1 MSLVIDEIRSFLPL
15 SIAAVECD
23 ADGIGLTG
31 NSWRLRINTNWRIL
45 SGGQIVNSSGIMESE
60 SPSSLR
66 LDDLIGEHINDAGFQ
81 SSRAGLDLSLVTS
94 GGHIIEVFSDF
105 SYGEW
110 IFSMWSSE
118 DPRRIPTFDLE
129 GPISEAN

>member
-1 MSLVIDEIRSFLPL
+1 VIDEIRSFLPL
-15 SIAAVECD
+15 SIAAIERD
-23 ADGIGLTG
+23 ADGIGLAG

-45 SGGQIVNSSGIMESE
+45 SGGQIVNSSSILESE

-66 LDDLIGEHINDAGFQ
+66 LEDLIGEDVNDVCSQ
-81 SSRAGLDLSLVTS
+81 SSRAGLDLSVVTS
-94 GGHIIEVFSDF
+94 GGHIIEIFSDF

-110 IFSMWSSE
+110 SFSMWNSE

-129 GPISEAN
+129 GPIPG